1 MKNFLSRM
9 RLLPMLGSA
18 WALAFAAAA
27 QSDSTAQA
35 DSAAR
40 LPYGVADVLK
50 LSHAQVSEDV
60 ISSYIQNS
68 GTVYNLAPS
77 DIVYLKEQGVT
88 DRIVIQMLDQRKKL
102 AEGNSQAASTA
113 SQARLAYY
121 SAALAATAPTYVQPA
136 VSYVPSSTVYTIP
149 YPDVTYAYYG
159 YGYRP
164 YYYGSYYGSYCGP
177 YYGGYYG
184 YGYPGISLSFGFG
197 GYGYRGYHGGYG
209 GFHGGHGG
217 FGGGHHR

>member
-9 RLLPMLGSA
+9 RLLPVLGSA
-18 WALAFAAAA
+18 WALAFSAAA

-35 DSAAR
+35 DTAAK

-77 DIVYLKEQGVT
+77 DIVYLKEQGVS
-88 DRIVIQMLDQRKKL
+88 DRIVNQMLDQRKRV
-102 AEGNSQAASTA
+102 AEASSQVASTA
-113 SQARLAYY
+113 SQAQPAYNY
-121 SAALAATAPTYVQPA
+121 SAPSAPAPTYVQPA

-149 YPDVTYAYYG
+149 YPDATYAYYG

-177 YYGGYYG
+177 YWGGYYG
-184 YGYPGISLSFGFG
+184 WGFPAVSFGFG
-197 GYGYRGYHGGYG
+197 FGHHDHFGGHFGGHGG
-209 GFHGGHGG
+209 FHGG